1 MPTHAALRA
10 TVGFHTTPR
19 FEIFYALRALG
30 EISDRTA
37 QWRQGTEKLLDAKL
51 RTTIKLV
58 APRPMIWALLADTLR
73 DAKPALRFTDI
84 IRSIESLDDE
94 SFQRAILGGVFRGEG
109 TVDRLLGRQRSLAAA
124 VNSEAESGNTLASVL
139 GLHPYNRSSPVAN
152 AFSRILAEP
161 AAYRSHLTWTL
172 DQFWNSAFRQT
183 WESLEAP
190 MASLSN
196 SMRGVLEGSS
206 LSEFAQE
213 VRLPIAFDD
222 RRNVV
227 ESLRGSTTFAYE
239 SLREIN
245 VIPSAFNDARI
256 WGAYK
261 DGPAFVRLYLPV
273 FEPMLL
279 QAENNEPDPEIGFR
293 VLGDT
298 TRYAMAFFLADS
310 PTTSVELAKAF
321 GVSKATI
328 SHHVQ
333 LLRAAGLLRER
344 ATEKGVELSLDRS
357 AVERISAAAAAQ
369 MFAGASPRAIRR
381 SRHQEKATRPEEGK
395 QARKSSRGATE

>member
-1 MPTHAALRA
+1 MPSRAAFRA

-37 QWRQGTEKLLDAKL
+37 QWRLVTEKLLDAKL

-73 DAKPALRFTDI
+73 DAEPALRFTEI
-84 IRSIESLDDE
+84 IRAIESLDDA
-94 SFQRAILGGVFRGEG
+94 SFQRAILGGVFRGKG
-109 TVDRLLGRQRSLAAA
+109 TVDRLLARQRSLAAA
-124 VNSEAESGNTLASVL
+124 VKSEAQSGNALVSVL

-161 AAYRSHLTWTL
+161 AAYQSDLTWTL

-183 WESLEAP
+183 WDSLEP
-190 MASLSN
+190 RMTSLAK
-196 SMRGVLEGSS
+196 SMQGVLEGGS
-206 LSEFAQE
+206 LAEFARE
-213 VRLPIAFDD
+213 VRLPVAFDD

-227 ESLRGSTTFAYE
+227 ESLRGSATFAYE

-261 DGPAFVRLYLPV
+261 DEAGFVRLYLPV
-273 FEPMLL
+273 FEPTLL
-279 QAENNEPDPEIGFR
+279 QAESNEPDPEIGFR
-293 VLGDT
+293 ALGDT

-310 PTTSVELAKAF
+310 PTTSVELARAF

-333 LLRAAGLLRER
+333 LLRAAGLLEER
-344 ATEKGVELSLDRS
+344 ATEKGVELSLDRR

-369 MFAGASPRAIRR
+369 MFAGESPRAIRR
-381 SRHQEKATRPEEGK
+381 SRHQEKATRAEEGK
-395 QARKSSRGATE
+395 RPRKSSRGAVE

>member
-1 MPTHAALRA
+1 MPSRAALRA
-10 TVGFHTTPR
+10 TVDFHTTPR

-37 QWRQGTEKLLDAKL
+37 EWRQSTERLLEAKL

-73 DAKPALRFTDI
+73 DARPALKFTEI
-84 IRSIESLDDE
+84 IRAIELLDDE

-109 TVDRLLGRQRSLAAA
+109 TVAMLLARQRSLAAA
-124 VNSEAESGNTLASVL
+124 VNTEAKSGNALVSLL

-152 AFSRILAEP
+152 AFTRILAEP
-161 AAYRSHLTWTL
+161 ATYRSDLVWTL

-183 WESLEAP
+183 WESLEPRMRRLAE
-190 MASLSN
+190 
-196 SMRGVLEGSS
+196 SMQGVLESSS
-206 LSEFAQE
+206 LGEFAQE
-213 VRLPIAFDD
+213 VRLPVAFDD
-222 RRNVV
+222 RRKVV
-227 ESLRGSTTFAYE
+227 ASLRGSTTFEYK
-239 SLREIN
+239 SLREIH

-261 DGPAFVRLYLPV
+261 DEAGSVRLYLPV
-273 FEPMLL
+273 FEPALL
-279 QAENNEPDPEIGFR
+279 QAERNEPDPELGFR
-293 VLGDT
+293 ALGDT
-298 TRYAMAFFLADS
+298 TRYAMAFFLAES
-310 PTTSVELAKAF
+310 PTTSVELARAF

-344 ATEKGVELSLDRS
+344 AAEKGIELSLDRPAVEKIS
-357 AVERISAAAAAQ
+357 AVAAAQ
-369 MFAGASPRAIRR
+369 MFAGEAPRAIRR
-381 SRHQEKATRPEEGK
+381 SRHQDKPNRLGK
-395 QARKSSRGATE
+395 PVRRLSRGAAE